1 MILPYRTPTGYET
14 NMSHVSYSCLMSS
27 SRDQLLRAAAD
38 FLGRRPN
45 ATQDEIATAVGV
57 SRATLHRHFSGR
69 LALMAALEELAIA
82 EMREVLKAAR
92 LQEDSATEALRRLV
106 SACEPVSPY
115 LALLYSQS
123 QELDLD
129 TTLEIW
135 DEIDTAITELF
146 LRGQR
151 DGEFRPDLTAAWL
164 TEAFHSLIGATAWA
178 IRAGRAAARD
188 FDRLIIELLLNGVT
202 SS

>member
-1 MILPYRTPTGYET
+1 
-14 NMSHVSYSCLMSS
+14 MSP
-27 SRDQLLRAAAD
+27 SRDELLRAAAD

-57 SRATLHRHFSGR
+57 SRATLHRHFAGR

-82 EMREVLKAAR
+82 QMRDVLRDVR
-92 LQEDSATEALRRLV
+92 LQDGTATDALRRLV

-115 LALLYSQS
+115 LALMYSQS

-129 TTLEIW
+129 ITLEVW
-135 DEIDTAITELF
+135 EEVDTAITELF

-151 DGEFRPDLTAAWL
+151 DGEFRPELSAAWL
-164 TEAFHSLIGATAWA
+164 TEAFYSLVGGTAWS
-178 IRAGRAAARD
+178 IRAGRAAAKD
-188 FDRLIIELLLNGVT
+188 FDRLIIDLLLNGVST
-202 SS
+202 S